1 MNKAYYDNQIHA
13 RRRMIRDTL
22 RSTCLI
28 ATLATALPSFIGC
41 GGEDKT
47 KEISSNTS
55 GFKPATDGD
64 KKPARGSI
72 SDTSATTPANTAT
85 NNATPPNSA
94 GNGLEVA
101 PPIPSF
107 QPGKADAA
115 LASKSYM
122 NLGSTE
128 SNDPKELVRYL
139 AKSDAATRELMTD
152 GVKRAVSRELVL
164 EKGME
169 IARNKR
175 AASDKLAK
183 AATTD
188 DEKAGA
194 AIGKLEA
201 LSQMAGF
208 RDVAATDELRTVSE
222 QYMKHPDVRVA
233 QQAKSI
239 TLSMTIADFE
249 NGAAKATEVFERAEA
264 VLQEKS
270 SITATNLKSLA
281 QAIASLDAHSDEL
294 IASELAKKVEES
306 CRNATDPQIGVSAWQ
321 IAAQRFPEA
330 QDIFDKLSPEN
341 KAGTAEE
348 ARQAAETLMKQFPSP
363 WTAFILL
370 QPAVQIEYSGRPM
383 VAKELYEVAGAQ
395 LDAISSPELKN
406 ELKSNFEKFKKRIGA
421 LNKPLPLNDLV
432 DTSGKPID
440 IGAYQGKVVL
450 VDFWASWCGPCIAEI
465 PNIRAAYDA
474 LHDKGFEVISV
485 NIDEKRADLD
495 TFMSENK
502 LPWTTYV
509 SNNPEKVGFATP
521 LATELGIAAI
531 PFIVLVDKTGNVA
544 DIHVRG
550 RNIEAKVAELLAK

>member
-1 MNKAYYDNQIHA
+1 MNKTNNDLPTASGRTMFRN
-13 RRRMIRDTL
+13 TL
-22 RSTCLI
+22 RATCLATSLI
-28 ATLATALPSFIGC
+28 ATFPWMTGC
-41 GGEDKT
+41 GESDKG
-47 KEISSNTS
+47 KEISSSTS
-55 GFKPATDGD
+55 GFKPAADGD

-72 SDTSATTPANTAT
+72 SDQPANESSPAGTTTQNGTPAN
-85 NNATPPNSA
+85 
-94 GNGLEVA
+94 GLESA

-107 QPGKADAA
+107 QPGKNDAA
-115 LASKSYM
+115 LSTKSYM
-122 NLGSTE
+122 TLGTTD
-128 SNDPKELVRYL
+128 SNDSKELLKYL

-175 AASDKLAK
+175 VAAEKLAK
-183 AATTD
+183 VATTD

-222 QYMKHPDVRVA
+222 QYTKHPDARVS

-249 NGAAKATEVFERAEA
+249 NGTAKSTEVFDRAEA
-264 VLQEKS
+264 VLQDKA

-294 IASELAKKVEES
+294 VANELAKKVEES
-306 CRNATDPQIGVSAWQ
+306 CRNAADPQIGVSAWQ

-341 KAGTAEE
+341 KAGTPEE
-348 ARQAAETLMKQFPSP
+348 ARQAAEQLMKQFPSP

-395 LDAISSPELKN
+395 LDAIAVPELKA
-406 ELKSNFEKFKKRIGA
+406 ELKANYEKFQKRIGA

-432 DTSGKPID
+432 DTSGKPLD
-440 IGAYQGKVVL
+440 LSKYQGKVVL

-474 LHDKGFEVISV
+474 LHEKGFEVIGV

-495 TFMSENK
+495 AFMNENK

-531 PFIVLVDKTGNVA
+531 PFIVLVDKSGNVS

-550 RNIEAKVAELLAK
+550 RNIEAKVAELLAR